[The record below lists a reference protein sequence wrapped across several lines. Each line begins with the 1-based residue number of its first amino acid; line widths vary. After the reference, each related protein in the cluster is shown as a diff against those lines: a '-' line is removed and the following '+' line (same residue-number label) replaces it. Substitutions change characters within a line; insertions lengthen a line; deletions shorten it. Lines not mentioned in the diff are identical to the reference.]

1 MKAQASEEA
10 GQQQLT
16 SMMDEQLA
24 QSQTIEALRRQLK
37 ISNNSV
43 VQMSLQ
49 VLWYLPRG
57 IMSRKGFTFR
67 K

>member
-24 QSQTIEALRRQLK
+24 QFQTIEALRRQLK